1 MSQPQPKGL
10 LTSLILFITVG
21 LFSLATLFTVLIL
34 EVRSGQEQLNQQIAQ
49 LSGTPIAKPANSER
63 LPSADPQQ
71 LAQMQATIELIA
83 TRQRTLP
90 APPKSQKLEQLSSK
104 LDGLLQLYQNQ
115 QAQNQQTRDQA
126 PPPEVTAI
134 LPESVIQQ
142 LEQLTIAVATQA
154 EQSTQQSSQLQH
166 LTKQSQTQ
174 QQTAQANQQYLE
186 QQFEQLIARPVSAP
200 LVATTYTA
208 PLHDLGQQLEQLT
221 LQQQQAFSTQKQ
233 IKKLTQQIVNRPTET
248 TTDHSVVLEAIHIIE
263 QKLTPPSTA
272 AYTAPLH
279 DLGQQLEQL
288 TVQQQQALSTQKQI
302 KKLTKQIANRPTHI
316 PTDNS
321 AVLDAIQLIEQK
333 LIQISNNQ
341 KQIQTAQRRVEQLTQ
356 QFSEQQTQ
364 SIAAAIP
371 PFTPAPA
378 SLNPAQLEALNAQLQ
393 QLTKQQQQIE
403 RNLMK
408 PVEQSNTIKPY
419 SYRAR

>member
-263 QKLTPPSTA
+263 QKL
-272 AYTAPLH
+272 
-279 DLGQQLEQL
+279 
-288 TVQQQQALSTQKQI
+288 
-302 KKLTKQIANRPTHI
+302 
-316 PTDNS
+316 
-321 AVLDAIQLIEQK
+321 
-333 LIQISNNQ
+333 IQISNNQ